1 MKITKYGHACL
12 LIEEGDAR
20 ILIDPGTYSTDV
32 DAQNLSAILVTHN
45 HQDHLDPALIKTL
58 IGKSPD
64 VQVIT
69 VAEAGKN
76 LDDANIPYTT
86 IEDGAEMTVAG
97 VSIRS
102 FGKHH
107 AYIYGEM
114 PKCQNTGFMI
124 ADRFYHPGDSLH
136 QPGVPIEILALPVAG
151 PWMKISEAVDYAKAV
166 KPKVVIPMHDWFIR
180 PEATQM
186 LRSFP
191 KAMLEPDGIDFHE
204 IGDGETERFES

>member
-1 MKITKYGHACL
+1 MKITKYGHACM

-20 ILIDPGTYSTDV
+20 ILIDPGTFSSDADV
-32 DAQNLSAILVTHN
+32 ENLDAILITHN
-45 HQDHLDPALIKTL
+45 HQDHLDSALISKL
-58 IGKSPD
+58 IEMSPE

-76 LDDANIPYTT
+76 LADAGIAYTT
-86 IEDGAEMTVAG
+86 IEDDGEVMLAG
-97 VSIRS
+97 VSVRS

-107 AYIYGEM
+107 SYIYGEM

-124 ADRFYHPGDSLH
+124 ANRFYHPGDSFH
-136 QPGVPIEILALPVAG
+136 QPNMSVEILALPVAG
-151 PWMKISEAVDYAKAV
+151 PWMKIAEAIDYAKAV

-191 KAMLEPDGIDFHE
+191 KTMLETEDITFCDLTDGSSAKFDP
-204 IGDGETERFES
+204 